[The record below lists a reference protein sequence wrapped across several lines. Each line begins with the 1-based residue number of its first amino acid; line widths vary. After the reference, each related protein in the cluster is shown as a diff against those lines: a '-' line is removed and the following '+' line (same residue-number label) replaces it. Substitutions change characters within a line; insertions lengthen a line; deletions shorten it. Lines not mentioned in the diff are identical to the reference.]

1 MMDKIPLQ
9 DISWSQ
15 KKNQAIFRGTLTGL
29 LPPTSRFKLS
39 TRNSHASVLTNN
51 DAEEK
56 CLELDR
62 CRLVYQINRHYNK
75 DSNDGFQKSSRGTI
89 DNNSSVLV
97 DAKLVL
103 PQLQHTDMPMQIHNV
118 PIYGN
123 RMTKQD
129 LMSYKVI
136 IMLEGNDAGTGL
148 KWALFS
154 NSVVMTNAV
163 PQFSSWLM
171 EEWLQPWVHYIP
183 LDLSTEENLAYD
195 IHEKMEWILNHDVEA
210 QNIARR
216 GALWVRDLLFH
227 PNAISDDEAI
237 TDEMVRRYMMHF
249 VQDDTI

>member
-1 MMDKIPLQ
+1 MAF
-9 DISWSQ
+9 
-15 KKNQAIFRGTLTGL
+15 KN
-29 LPPTSRFKLS
+29 LPEEPS
-39 TRNSHASVLTNN
+39 T
-51 DAEEK
+51 
-56 CLELDR
+56 
-62 CRLVYQINRHYNK
+62 
-75 DSNDGFQKSSRGTI
+75 
-89 DNNSSVLV
+89 NNSSVLV

-118 PIYGN
+118 PIYGS